1 MWNSMIRAWLAA
13 AILTAAAGLQ
23 PANGQEADGGERS
36 IESVAGDWALNR
48 ALSDDP
54 ADQLRSVRGAAPPP
68 AGMERGGRPAPDR
81 SGFEAVRRAAERFG
95 IEQTDSTVVV
105 AYPDR
110 ELVLFTD
117 GRKQRVDVG
126 EDREVEF
133 HSWWDGGRL
142 FIERKLEGVSMYSH
156 RCEATVSR
164 GRSPS
169 CECTSRLPTIWRTE
183 RRLGRLGQPG
193 DSASAGWILL
203 TRRAGM

>member
-142 FIERKLEGVSMYSH
+142 FIERKLDGGVAMSEEYWIQKGTGRLH
-156 RCEATVSR
+156 VLTQVR
-164 GRSPS
+164 GD
-169 CECTSRLPTIWRTE
+169 RLPRTIAFMRVYE
-183 RRLGRLGQPG
+183 PAA
-193 DSASAGWILL
+193 DD
-203 TRRAGM
+203 MED

>member
-23 PANGQEADGGERS
+23 HANGQEADGGERS

-81 SGFEAVRRAAERFG
+81 SGFEAVRRAAERFRM
-95 IEQTDSTVVV
+95 EQTDSTVVV

-133 HSWWDGGRL
+133 HSWWDGGKL
-142 FIERKLEGVSMYSH
+142 FIERKLDGGVAMSEEYWIQEGTGRLHVL
-156 RCEATVSR
+156 TQVR
-164 GRSPS
+164 GD
-169 CECTSRLPTIWRTE
+169 RLPRTIAFMRVYE
-183 RRLGRLGQPG
+183 PAA
-193 DSASAGWILL
+193 DD
-203 TRRAGM
+203 MED